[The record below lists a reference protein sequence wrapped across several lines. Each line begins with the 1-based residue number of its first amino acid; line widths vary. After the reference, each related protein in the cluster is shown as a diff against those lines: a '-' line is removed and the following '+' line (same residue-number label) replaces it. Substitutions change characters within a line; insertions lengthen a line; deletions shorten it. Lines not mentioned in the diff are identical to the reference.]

1 MNQRPLFAAA
11 IGFVLGEVCAW
22 LAESG
27 QTTAKYSA
35 AIFIIIAAIHI
46 AVTAIRPSAMPGKP
60 RIFPKT
66 RCRWLL
72 LFFCVFTAGFLRM
85 ELAGHH
91 WSRLQRQLPKDG
103 DYITLT
109 GTVNDIREKERYT
122 TVLLHTNH
130 AENVLV
136 YIPKEDAGL
145 TAQLRRDLRIGG
157 AADARG
163 EVSRFEEIRNPG
175 QFSLCSYYRAQD
187 ISMALFADSFTWDTE
202 MFSPYL
208 DGLYRIRRFC
218 SRILGQICPD
228 SDRGIF
234 RAAILGEKEGMDQE
248 IKDLYQ
254 ENGISHLLAISGLHL
269 SLIGSGLYLLLRKS
283 GLGYGGA
290 GLISAAGIL
299 SYGILTGVLASA
311 MRAVIMLSVSFLA
324 AYLGRTCDLLS
335 SLSLAL
341 CLLAGAHPFLI
352 GQSGFQLSFGAVA
365 GIGLLEK
372 PMEQFLGLSEAS
384 RTPLKTL
391 AAQKCFLSKN
401 LSAWKCFVLKNLAAQ
416 KCFFSENLP
425 AWKFS
430 LKKSLAVS
438 LAVQLATGPI
448 VLWHYFQYP
457 AYGIL
462 LNLLVVPLMSYV
474 VISGLL
480 GIALGAVSV
489 SAGKIAIGSGHYI
502 LQWYHWLCR
511 CFSHLP
517 GSQAIGGRPDK
528 LRIFLY
534 YLALFGLLRLF
545 SQNAAAQKN
554 NLPASVKT
562 NSNKETGIKP
572 KASIIKNHTINFRA
586 AAAAVIFFCIL
597 CLLPPPQHGLD
608 ITVLDVGQGDGIVLQ
623 FEGGSIASRGILWL
637 RPSSSSA
644 APNLLAFTAPFSNA
658 SAAPSPDTT
667 PAPDTLPP
675 PAQNTRRSGRGVI
688 LMDGGSSSDKQLGK
702 NRLEPYL
709 KSEGISWID
718 FAIVS
723 HGDEDHI
730 SGLRYLLEECPELGI
745 GALILPEAGINDQG
759 YQKLI
764 LAASR
769 RNVPVGYMDAG
780 DWICAGNCR
789 LTCFYPKA
797 DMPADFSDRNQQS
810 LVIRADYQDFRM
822 LFTGDVNQEGEL
834 MALDF
839 AGEEA
844 LSYIQVLK
852 TAHHGSRFSSGESFL
867 SAVNPDWAIISYE
880 KGNSYGHPHEE
891 TLERMNAQGI
901 KLYQTG
907 EQGAIMLHI
916 EHGKAKIRTF
926 LP

>member
-11 IGFVLGEVCAW
+11 IGYVLGEVCAW

-27 QTTAKYSA
+27 RATEYSAAKFTGWITAGLIIAVFIA
-35 AIFIIIAAIHI
+35 AIFIITAAIYI
-46 AVTAIRPSAMPGKP
+46 SITSIRPSAIFRKP
-60 RIFPKT
+60 RTSLKVP
-66 RCRWLL
+66 CRWLL
-72 LFFCVFTAGFLRM
+72 LFFCVFIAGFLRM
-85 ELAGHH
+85 ELDEHH
-91 WSRLQRQLPKDG
+91 WNKLQHQLPEDG

-109 GTVNDIREKERYT
+109 GTVNDIRENERYT

-130 AENVLV
+130 AENVLL
-136 YIPKEDAGL
+136 YIPREDATQ
-145 TAQLRRDLRIGG
+145 TAQLWNSLRIGG

-163 EVSRFEEIRNPG
+163 EVSRFEDIRNPG
-175 QFSLCSYYRAQD
+175 QFSLCDYYRAQG
-187 ISMALFADSFTWDTE
+187 ISMALFTDSFTWDTDT
-202 MFSPYL
+202 FSPYL
-208 DGLYRIRRFC
+208 DGLYRIRCFC
-218 SRILGQICPD
+218 RRILGQLCSD
-228 SDRGIF
+228 SDQGIF

-269 SLIGSGLYLLLRKS
+269 SLIGSGLYLLLRKC

-290 GLISAAGIL
+290 GLFSAAVIL
-299 SYGILTGVLASA
+299 SYGILTGASA
-311 MRAVIMLSVSFLA
+311 SAIRAVIMLSVSFLS

-372 PMEQFLGLSEAS
+372 PMEQFLGLSKAS
-384 RTPLKTL
+384 HTPSKTVV
-391 AAQKCFLSKN
+391 
-401 LSAWKCFVLKNLAAQ
+401 AWKNSIPKNI
-416 KCFFSENLP
+416 P
-425 AWKFS
+425 AWKSFFPKNIPAWKTS

-457 AYGIL
+457 TYGIL
-462 LNLLVVPLMSYV
+462 LNLLVVPLMSYA

-480 GIALGAVSV
+480 GIILGAFSV

-517 GSQAIGGRPDK
+517 GSQAIGGRPGR
-528 LRIFLY
+528 LQIFLY

-545 SQNAAAQKN
+545 SQNAAAQKIK
-554 NLPASVKT
+554 LPASVKT
-562 NSNKETGIKP
+562 NSSRKTKY
-572 KASIIKNHTINFRA
+572 HTINFRT

-597 CLLPPPQHGLD
+597 CLLPRPQHGLD

-623 FEGGSIASRGILWL
+623 FEGGKIASQGILWL
-637 RPSSSSA
+637 RPSFSSA
-644 APNLLAFTAPFSNA
+644 APNRSSFTAPDQNRS
-658 SAAPSPDTT
+658 
-667 PAPDTLPP
+667 LPQ
-675 PAQNTRRSGRGVI
+675 AQNTRKSRRGVI
-688 LMDGGSSSDKQLGK
+688 LMDGGSTSDKQLGK

-745 GALILPEAGINDQG
+745 GALILPEAGINDQS

-764 LAASR
+764 SAASR
-769 RNVPVGYMDAG
+769 RNISIGYMDAG

-797 DMPADFSDRNQQS
+797 DTPADFSDRNQQS

-834 MALDF
+834 MALNF
-839 AGEEA
+839 AGENA
-844 LSYIQVLK
+844 FSSIHVLK
-852 TAHHGSRFSSGESFL
+852 TAHHGSRFSSGKSFL
-867 SAVNPDWAIISYE
+867 SAINPDWAIISYE

-916 EHGKAKIRTF
+916 ENGKAAIQTF

>member
-27 QTTAKYSA
+27 QTAAEYSATKFTGWPAAGLIIA
-35 AIFIIIAAIHI
+35 AIFIITAAIHI
-46 AVTAIRPSAMPGKP
+46 AVTAIRPSAMPREP
-60 RIFPKT
+60 RISPKT
-66 RCRWLL
+66 CCRQLL

-109 GTVNDIREKERYT
+109 GTVNDIREKERYI

-136 YIPKEDAGL
+136 YIPKEDDEPTDKL
-145 TAQLRRDLRIGG
+145 WRNLRIGG

-163 EVSRFEEIRNPG
+163 EVSRFEEVRNPG
-175 QFSLCSYYRAQD
+175 QFSLCDYYRAQG
-187 ISMALFADSFTWDTE
+187 ISMTLFADSFTWDTDT
-202 MFSPYL
+202 FSPYL

-218 SRILGQICPD
+218 SRILGQVCPD
-228 SDRGIF
+228 SDQGIF
-234 RAAILGEKEGMDQE
+234 RAAILGEKEYMDQE

-269 SLIGSGLYLLLRKS
+269 SLIGSGFYLLLRKS

-299 SYGILTGVLASA
+299 SYGILTGASASA

-372 PMEQFLGLSEAS
+372 PMEQFLCLSEAS
-384 RTPLKTL
+384 LTPPKTV
-391 AAQKCFLSKN
+391 AAQKSFLSKN
-401 LSAWKCFVLKNLAAQ
+401 L
-416 KCFFSENLP
+416 P
-425 AWKFS
+425 AWKTS

-462 LNLLVVPLMSYV
+462 LNLLVIPLMSYV

-517 GSQAIGGRPDK
+517 GNQAIGGRPDK

-545 SQNAAAQKN
+545 SQNAAVQKN
-554 NLPASVKT
+554 KLPASVKT
-562 NSNKETGIKP
+562 NSNKETNANP
-572 KASIIKNHTINFRA
+572 KISTIKNHTINFRT

-597 CLLPPPQHGLD
+597 CLLPRPQHGLD

-644 APNLLAFTAPFSNA
+644 APDRLAFTAPFSNA
-658 SAAPSPDTT
+658 STARSPDTT
-667 PAPDTLPP
+667 PAPGTLPP

-688 LMDGGSSSDKQLGK
+688 LIDGGSTSDKQLGK

-730 SGLRYLLEECPELGI
+730 SGLRYLLEECPELGV
-745 GALILPEAGINDQG
+745 GALILPEAGINDPG
-759 YQKLI
+759 YQTLI
-764 LAASR
+764 FAASR

-797 DMPADFSDRNQQS
+797 DIPADFSDRNQQS
-810 LVIRADYQDFRM
+810 LVICADYQDFRM

-834 MALDF
+834 MALNF
-839 AGEEA
+839 AGEKA
-844 LSYIQVLK
+844 FSHIQVLK

-891 TLERMNAQGI
+891 TLERMEAQGI

-916 EHGKAKIRTF
+916 ENGKAAIRTF